1 MRDML
6 AIVQINSIFREIF
19 DDPALLIQPETS
31 PRDIADWDSV
41 AQVKLVLAIEDAFA
55 VRFTTEEVSGFHC
68 VGDLIE
74 ALNKRKTS

>member
-1 MRDML
+1 MTPAVNQL
-6 AIVQINSIFREIF
+6 ESIFQEIF
-19 DDPALLIQPETS
+19 DNSALVIRPDTS

-41 AQVKLVLAIEDAFA
+41 AQGKLVLAIEDAFA